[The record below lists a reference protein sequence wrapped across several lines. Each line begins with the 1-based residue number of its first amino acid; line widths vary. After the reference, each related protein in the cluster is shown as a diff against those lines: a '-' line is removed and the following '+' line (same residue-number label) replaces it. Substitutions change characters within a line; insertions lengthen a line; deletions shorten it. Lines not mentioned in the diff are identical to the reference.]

1 MEPVLGDHLQ
11 PSLLHPSVL
20 PGVVPHTAL
29 VDVVSHCIVTSPPK
43 VEEEMFVK
51 NGRRQAD
58 VWHVCGRYGCAEYLK
73 SAPSEAAMALSS
85 LCILLSFFPTQIT
98 TPVRGPASFSGT
110 A

>member
-51 NGRRQAD
+51 TAG
-58 VWHVCGRYGCAEYLK
+58 
-73 SAPSEAAMALSS
+73 
-85 LCILLSFFPTQIT
+85 
-98 TPVRGPASFSGT
+98 VRLTSGT
-110 A
+110 FAAGMGVLNT